1 MPDSVQLSASP
12 ELLANREKQGVLEQA
27 GQAFLHSLVQSP
39 INGVVQISDK
49 AFGANVLP
57 SVQFIDAPKEADF
70 GSKEWHAQQLGQAAG
85 MIPWF
90 VGLHK
95 GSSLLL
101 GRAVGL
107 KAGAG
112 LVADASAVRGVGAA
126 EAQSTARMAEGFL
139 SRKTGV
145 EVGSSALSGFTY
157 GALLTPVKPGEDLVT
172 GRMTNAVS
180 SSLTFATLSASMR
193 GLDSVGVRSH
203 TTAGLLS
210 GVPAGIVAAE
220 SHSILSGKGAASLT
234 DVGKSIYGFSLIGGG
249 FGFAQGRMEARAG
262 TARTENAVAPDL
274 KVSTS
279 QTAGRVE
286 LQAEKPLSGASPV
299 ESSPALR
306 VEPLRVAEVQPPAVP
321 TTPAEIVPGQK
332 IVIRR
337 EGEPVTLEVAA
348 TTERMVVLREPKPVE
363 VDRSGSVSA
372 REFSHYTPVEITID
386 GQVQT
391 RYIMS
396 SNSQIRSSVYKAEP
410 LVGGR
415 FRLTEE
421 PGFSASNRP
430 EVFQWADTARVRS
443 GTDGAPA
450 VDWTIVPEMRA
461 EMEGGLPPQRAGD
474 AVLGEKSV
482 YSGQEGM
489 RWDIVSLRSRGD
501 TVASCSQSSGM
512 VVLEKP
518 GQPWVAEMRDGRC
531 ITMESPGPWEVATP
545 VSKRVITKDADGH
558 VKIRDWEGELQ
569 HTIRNPEAPQY
580 HIILGGPNTI
590 PVMEALPK
598 NTPPR
603 PLHVTQSSEYAG
615 AKKQW
620 LSDGTRV
627 EHPKT
632 GGQWEAVRPDGS
644 KFNAES
650 PGPWKIIDRSDRL
663 VSKDAQ
669 GVVRRVEGET
679 VRVTH
684 PDGTVVREN
693 LSGQA
698 GGNDRSIR
706 YTSTE
711 KNGEPTR
718 ISYEDPAVPG
728 QQITQIQRFSS
739 DAGQRINASE
749 FDWEGVR
756 PGGERFNY
764 DSAGPW
770 EVSLPHGTTIAKD
783 AAGNMTCHS
792 HGNKVEHRVN
802 GDRVYTDR
810 NSTTIYKADK
820 TKFTLYNGC
829 NKWLKESP
837 TGKKS
842 EVDSPDHL
850 EIPQTVLPDRVPP
863 MSDPFSITDYW

>member
-1 MPDSVQLSASP
+1 MPDSVQLSIKS
-12 ELLANREKQGVLEQA
+12 ELLADREKPGALEQA
-27 GQAFLHSLVQSP
+27 GQALLHSLVQSP

-49 AFGANVLP
+49 AFGTNVLP
-57 SVQFIDAPKEADF
+57 SVQFIDAPKEAEF
-70 GSKEWHAQQLGQAAG
+70 GTKEWHGQQIGQAAG

-95 GSSLLL
+95 GSSVLM

-112 LVADASAVRGVGAA
+112 LVAEASAVRGVGAA
-126 EAQSTARMAEGFL
+126 EAQTTARMAEGFL
-139 SRKTGV
+139 SRKTAV
-145 EVGSSALSGFTY
+145 EVGSSALSGLTY

-172 GRMTNAVS
+172 GRMTNALS

-193 GLDSVGVRSH
+193 GLDRIGVRSH
-203 TTAGLLS
+203 TAAGLLS

-220 SHSILSGKGAASLT
+220 SHSILSGKGAASLG
-234 DVGKSIYGFSLIGGG
+234 DVGKSIYGFSVIGGG
-249 FGFAQGRMEARAG
+249 FGFAQGRMEARSG
-262 TARTENAVAPDL
+262 TGKTEIAVAPEL
-274 KVSTS
+274 KASTPE
-279 QTAGRVE
+279 TAGRVGVPV
-286 LQAEKPLSGASPV
+286 EKPLGGPAPV
-299 ESSPALR
+299 EALPALR

-332 IVIRR
+332 VVIRR
-337 EGEPVTLEVAA
+337 EGQPVTLEVAA
-348 TTERMVVLREPKPVE
+348 TTERMVVLKEPKPVE

-410 LVGGR
+410 MVGGR
-415 FRLTEE
+415 FRLTQE

-430 EVFQWADTARVRS
+430 EVFQWADTARVRA
-443 GTDGAPA
+443 GTNGAPV

-474 AVLGEKSV
+474 VVIGEKSV
-482 YSGQEGM
+482 YSAEQ
-489 RWDIVSLRSRGD
+489 RFHRDIVTLRSRGD
-501 TVASCSQSSGM
+501 TVASCSSTSGT

-518 GQPWVAEMRDGRC
+518 GQPWAAEMRDGRC

-598 NTPPR
+598 STPPK
-603 PLHVTQSSEYAG
+603 PLRVMESTEYGG

-627 EHPKT
+627 EHPGT
-632 GGQWEAVRPDGS
+632 GGQWEAIRPDGS
-644 KFNAES
+644 KFNADS

-663 VSKDAQ
+663 VSKDAA

-693 LSGQA
+693 LSGEA
-698 GGNDRSIR
+698 GANESSIR

-711 KNGEPTR
+711 KSGEPTR

-728 QQITQIQRFSS
+728 QQITQVQRFSP
-739 DAGQRINASE
+739 DAAQRINAND

-770 EVSLPHGTTIAKD
+770 EVSLPHGTSIAKD
-783 AAGNMTCHS
+783 AAGNMTCRQ
-792 HGNKVEHRVN
+792 HGNKVEYRVN

-810 NSTTIYKADK
+810 NSTTIYKADN

-829 NKWLKESP
+829 KTWLKESP
-837 TGKKS
+837 TGTKS
-842 EVDSPDHL
+842 EVESPDHL
-850 EIPQTVLPDRVPP
+850 EIPLTVLPDRVAPVT
-863 MSDPFSITDYW
+863 DPFSITDYW

>member
-1 MPDSVQLSASP
+1 MPDRVQLSTAS
-12 ELLANREKQGVLEQA
+12 ELLADREKQGVLEHA

-49 AFGANVLP
+49 AFGTNVLP
-57 SVQFIDAPKEADF
+57 AVQFIEAPKEAQF
-70 GSKEWHAQQLGQAAG
+70 GSKEWHSQQLGQAAG

-95 GSSLLL
+95 GSSMLI

-107 KAGAG
+107 NAGAG
-112 LVADASAVRGVGAA
+112 LVAEARAVGGIGAA
-126 EAQSTARMAEGFL
+126 EAQATARMAEGFL
-139 SRKTGV
+139 SKRTAV
-145 EVGSSALSGFTY
+145 EVSSSALSGLTY
-157 GALLTPVKPGEDLVT
+157 GALLTPVKPGEDLVS
-172 GRMTNAVS
+172 GRVTNAVS

-203 TTAGLLS
+203 TAAGLLS

-220 SHSILSGKGAASLT
+220 SHSILSGKGAASLS

-249 FGFAQGRMEARAG
+249 FGFAQGRMEARSGA
-262 TARTENAVAPDL
+262 ARIENAAPPEL
-274 KVSTS
+274 KVSPPE
-279 QTAGRVE
+279 TAGRVE
-286 LQAEKPLSGASPV
+286 LQAEKPLGGASSV
-299 ESSPALR
+299 ESSHALR
-306 VEPLRVAEVQPPAVP
+306 GEPLRVAEVQTPAVP
-321 TTPAEIVPGQK
+321 TTPAEIMPGQK
-332 IVIRR
+332 VVVRR
-337 EGEPVTLEVAA
+337 DGEPVTLEVAA
-348 TTERMVVLREPKPVE
+348 TTERMVVLKEPKPVA

-410 LVGGR
+410 MVGGR
-415 FRLTEE
+415 FRMTEE

-443 GTDGAPA
+443 GSNGAPA
-450 VDWTIVPEMRA
+450 VDWSIVPEMRT

-482 YSGQEGM
+482 YSGQDGM

-501 TVASCSQSSGM
+501 TLASCSQSSGM

-518 GQPWVAEMRDGRC
+518 GQPWVAEMKDGRC

-558 VKIRDWEGELQ
+558 VKIHDWEGGLQ

-632 GGQWEAVRPDGS
+632 GGQWEAIRPDGS

-669 GVVRRVEGET
+669 GVVRRVEGES

-684 PDGTVVREN
+684 PDGTVIQEN
-693 LSGQA
+693 LSGNVGA
-698 GGNDRSIR
+698 KETSIR
-706 YTSTE
+706 WTSTE
-711 KNGEPTR
+711 KSGEPTR
-718 ISYEDPAVPG
+718 LTYEDPAVPG
-728 QQITQIQRFSS
+728 QKVTQIQRFSP
-739 DAGQRINASE
+739 DASQRINASE

-756 PGGERFNY
+756 PDGERFNY

-792 HGNKVEHRVN
+792 NGNKVEYRVN

-820 TKFTLYNGC
+820 TRFTLYNGC
-829 NKWLKESP
+829 TKWLKESP

-842 EVDSPDHL
+842 EVDSPDYL
-850 EIPQTVLPDRVPP
+850 AVPQTPLPDRVAPAG
-863 MSDPFSITDYW
+863 DPFSTDYW